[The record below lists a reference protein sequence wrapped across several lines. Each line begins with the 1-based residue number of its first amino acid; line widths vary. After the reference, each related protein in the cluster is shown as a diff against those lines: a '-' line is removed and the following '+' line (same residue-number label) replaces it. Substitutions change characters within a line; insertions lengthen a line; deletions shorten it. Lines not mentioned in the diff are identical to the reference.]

1 MAAGVLAD
9 FRFITAHDEL
19 ASTSSAP
26 ANTSRCTETGRMPH
40 TREDAE
46 STEKPSLP
54 DMFPQFNSLPSEI
67 RGLIWEASLPT
78 RRIFHVRGSVTVYP
92 EQGPPSLK
100 RFIFHISHR
109 APAATRVCKESR
121 AAALRRGF
129 FFPKCPDVWFNPD
142 LDMLYIDRNQRRFIQ
157 SHAGEPLYRVDGL
170 ERVKHVGVEWRAWF
184 RDIPPLQSKESM
196 QERWRYALRSV
207 GIYMPNLQTIN
218 FVLPQTRYCGGMSF
232 GREPYGAWEHPCEL
246 IPLPEQ
252 VNVPWGKTLPA
263 GATLD
268 PGGMIGAVSFGRQL
282 SMRLTGWECIR
293 GQMVD
298 ALEDD
303 EDTGTKELTDD
314 LGHVL
319 LHGAG
324 NNPRV
329 LGWWLIRVGD
339 AKFYNNPEV
348 RTFRS

>member
-1 MAAGVLAD
+1 MSRGGILAD
-9 FRFITAHDEL
+9 FRFIAAHNQQAGITS
-19 ASTSSAP
+19 ASIIE
-26 ANTSRCTETGRMPH
+26 SRCTETGRMPH
-40 TREDAE
+40 TKEAAE
-46 STEKPSLP
+46 RNKTSALP
-54 DMFPQFNSLPSEI
+54 YMFPQFNDLPSEI
-67 RGLIWEASLPT
+67 RGLIWEATLPP

-100 RFIFHISHR
+100 RFLFHIPHR
-109 APAATRVCKESR
+109 APVATRVCKESR

-129 FFPKCPDVWFNPD
+129 FFPNCPDVWFNPD

-157 SHAGEPLYRVDGL
+157 LYRVDGL
-170 ERVKHVGVEWRAWF
+170 ERVKHVGIEWRAWF
-184 RDIPPLQSKESM
+184 RDIPALQSKESM

-207 GIYMPNLQTIN
+207 SLYMPNLQTIN

-246 IPLPEQ
+246 IPLPGQ
-252 VNVPWGKTLPA
+252 VNVPWGKTLPT
-263 GATLD
+263 GVTLD

-282 SMRLTGWECIR
+282 TTRLTGWETIR

-303 EDTGTKELTDD
+303 EDAGKEDLTDE
-314 LGHVL
+314 LGHIL
-319 LHGAG
+319 PPRAG

-329 LGWWLIRVGD
+329 VGWWLIRVGD